1 MAFSASPYVAQAS
14 MPKPLWPHATSRACT
29 STSSPMMLSRPTFR
43 KHFRMGGK
51 LTEGC
56 EATDDFLG
64 FGDGDFQE
72 ENLLG

>member
-1 MAFSASPYVAQAS
+1 MAARNIKSVHLNFQPDDALKADFQKA
-14 MPKPLWPHATSRACT
+14 
-29 STSSPMMLSRPTFR
+29 LSY
-43 KHFRMGGK
+43 GGK
-51 LTEGC
+51 QTEGC